1 MFGLSKKQ
9 NQKSLNFGC
18 KFFNGFYIFDSKL
31 TYIQKFESLFKT
43 YRENQNCHTIF
54 FVILRSFAKF

>member
-18 KFFNGFYIFDSKL
+18 RFFNGFYIFDSKL
-31 TYIQKFESLFKT
+31 TYIQKFESLIKT
-43 YRENQNCHTIF
+43 
-54 FVILRSFAKF
+54 